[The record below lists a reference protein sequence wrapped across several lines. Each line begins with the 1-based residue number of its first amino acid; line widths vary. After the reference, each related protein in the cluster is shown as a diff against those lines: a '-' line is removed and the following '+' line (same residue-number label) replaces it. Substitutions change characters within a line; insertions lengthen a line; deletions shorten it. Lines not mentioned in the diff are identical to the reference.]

1 MKKIIFILC
10 TLCFAVSV
18 LAHDFEVDGIYYNI
32 LSDTTVA
39 VTYKGTSTTSAAYKG
54 TMIIPA
60 NVTYNNINYNVTSIG
75 KNAFTACTTLDSISI
90 PNSVKA
96 ISDYAFGTCTSLT
109 SIVIPDGVISLGT
122 YVFYS
127 CTKLQ
132 KVSIPSS
139 VIEIGTKSFFNT
151 SIYNTASNWEN
162 GGLYIDDCLIAVK
175 ETFKGAFTVKENT
188 RLIGGGATSYNNSQI
203 PTITAVTIPASVIH
217 IGCGFGSQVTTVY
230 YNGTIAQWCKI
241 NFAVANPVCPTTKNV
256 YMNNELITE
265 LIIPNDI
272 TKINSRAFANWTF
285 LTSLTIPENIKH
297 IGEWAFAGCTSLTS
311 VSLPEGLNCIEK
323 NTFNNCDKL
332 NFITIPNSITT
343 IGDSAF
349 HSCDK
354 LASITIPNSV
364 TSIGVSAFCYCW
376 ALDSISLS
384 QNLTRIE
391 GATFRGCNNLNYIVI
406 PNSVNSIGGAA
417 FMDCYKLTELII
429 PNEIT
434 SIEVNAFH
442 SCKSLTSLKIPKKIT
457 YIGYNAFEGCSALT
471 SFYIEA
477 TTPPTLYS
485 TSSLGIPSSCP
496 IYIPCG
502 TMSAYKS
509 AWGNRKFVEPPLEY
523 TLTLE
528 QTANGIVENTQEIT
542 CANYTANLVATPD
555 LWYQFVRWSDGNTE
569 NPRVLTLTSD
579 TVLSAEF
586 AFSTNWQCGDNLYW
600 SYEDG
605 TLTITGDGPM
615 WDFTS
620 TTIPW
625 YSARELIQSIVFPAD
640 ITHIGDSA
648 FLHCSSISSI
658 TIPENITSIGKDAF
672 SGCTALKTVQ
682 WNAKD
687 CADFSDI
694 PSSPFGNIYEKITSF
709 TFGDNVEHVPAY
721 LCCGMSG
728 LTSIII
734 PNSVKTIGLHAFSSC
749 ESITSISI
757 PSSVI
762 SIGNYA
768 FYMCRGISNLSI
780 GSNVET
786 IGDYAFQYC
795 SITSLSIPNSVT
807 TIGEYAF
814 DWCSKLSSVTIGSG
828 VRSIGN
834 LAFWHT
840 SIQNVVWNA
849 RHYDDIMDKVNPFTD
864 WNLLKITSFTFGEA
878 VEHIPA
884 YICYQLMN
892 LSSVTIGSNV
902 TSIGEGAFS
911 KCTNIEKVVWN
922 AKNLP
927 DFADASE
934 APFYDSQETITSFT
948 FGTTVEHIPSYLCS
962 DMIGLTSVT
971 IGDGVS
977 SIGGSA
983 FYNCYSLSY
992 LKLGNTIK
1000 TIGDYA
1006 FADCN
1011 SLATLTIPNSVKSIE
1026 YAAFQGCSS
1035 LTSITVPSGNIASYA
1050 FSYCSDLTSVSIGSG
1065 VTNIGTDAFGY
1076 CNDLAS
1082 IRVINSNA
1090 YYDSRE
1096 YCNAIIE
1103 TATNTLIAGCY
1114 NTIIPYGVTAIG
1126 EYAFSACDNLTSIEI
1141 PNSVTTIGNMAFSG
1155 CSNLTSITIP
1165 NSVKSIGSRAF
1176 RGCLTKVYVKATT
1189 PPEIADNTFSTS
1201 PICYVP
1207 CGTIDAY
1214 STTNWMSSCS
1224 EIIEEQLYQIY
1235 LTVAPHDYGIVE
1247 VVSRP
1252 DCDNAI
1258 ISATPNEGY
1267 TFVIWSDGN
1276 TQATRHI
1283 ALSQDVSLKA
1293 YFAQEGHTIHV
1304 YQDCTVTVE

>member
-39 VTYKGTSTTSAAYKG
+39 VTYQGASVNSAAYQG
-54 TMIIPA
+54 TIIIPS
-60 NVTYNNINYNVTSIG
+60 NVIYNGTNYGVVSIG
-75 KNAFTACTTLDSISI
+75 KNAFRSCKSLDSISI
-90 PNSVKA
+90 PNSVKS
-96 ISDYAFGTCTSLT
+96 IGEMSFSDCTSL
-109 SIVIPDGVISLGT
+109 SSVIIPDGVTSMGT
-122 YVFYS
+122 YVFYA
-127 CTKLQ
+127 CRNLQ
-132 KVSIPSS
+132 KVTIPSS
-139 VIEIGTKSFFNT
+139 VVEIGTKSFFDT
-151 SIYNTASNWEN
+151 GIYNKASNWEN
-162 GGLYIDDCLIAVK
+162 GGLYIDNCLIAVK
-175 ETFKGAFTVKENT
+175 ETFRGAFTVKENT
-188 RLIGGGATSYNNSQI
+188 RLIGSGAAAYNSSQI
-203 PTITAVTIPASVIH
+203 PTITAVTIPSSVKH
-217 IGCGFGSQVTTVY
+217 MSGSLGNQVKTVY
-230 YNGTIAQWCKI
+230 YNGTITQWCNI
-241 NFAVANPVCPTTKNV
+241 NFAVANPVCNATENV

-265 LIIPNDI
+265 LVIPTSI
-272 TKINSRAFANWTF
+272 TKINAHTFSNWTF

-311 VSLPEGLNCIEK
+311 VSLPENIKHIGEWAFAGCTSLTSVSLPDGLNCIEK
-323 NTFNNCDKL
+323 NTFNSCDKL

-354 LASITIPNSV
+354 LDSIIIPNSV
-364 TSIGVSAFCYCW
+364 TSIGVSAFNACSS
-376 ALDSISLS
+376 LKSISLP

-434 SIEVNAFH
+434 SIELNAFH
-442 SCKSLTSLKIPKKIT
+442 SCKSLTSLKIPKNIT
-457 YIGYNAFEGCSALT
+457 YIGRNAFEGCSALT

-509 AWGNRKFVEPPLEY
+509 AWGNRKFVEPQLEY

-528 QTANGIVENTQEIT
+528 QTANGTVENTQEIT

-569 NPRVLTLTSD
+569 NPRILTLTSD
-579 TVLSAEF
+579 TILSAEF

-625 YSARELIQSIVFPAD
+625 YSAHELIQSIVFPAD

-687 CADFSDI
+687 CADFSNV

-709 TFGDNVEHVPAY
+709 TFG
-721 LCCGMSG
+721 
-728 LTSIII
+728 
-734 PNSVKTIGLHAFSSC
+734 NS
-749 ESITSISI
+749 
-757 PSSVI
+757 
-762 SIGNYA
+762 
-768 FYMCRGISNLSI
+768 
-780 GSNVET
+780 
-786 IGDYAFQYC
+786 
-795 SITSLSIPNSVT
+795 
-807 TIGEYAF
+807 
-814 DWCSKLSSVTIGSG
+814 
-828 VRSIGN
+828 
-834 LAFWHT
+834 
-840 SIQNVVWNA
+840 
-849 RHYDDIMDKVNPFTD
+849 
-864 WNLLKITSFTFGEA
+864 

-884 YICYQLMN
+884 YLCYEMEKLTT
-892 LSSVTIGSNV
+892 VTIGSNV
-902 TSIGEGAFS
+902 TSMGEHVFS

-927 DFADASE
+927 DFADASA

-948 FGTTVEHIPSYLCS
+948 FGTTVEHIPAYLCS
-962 DMIGLTSVT
+962 NMSELTSVT

-977 SIGGSA
+977 SIGESA

-1011 SLATLTIPNSVKSIE
+1011 SLATLTIPNGVKSIE

-1050 FSYCSDLTSVSIGSG
+1050 FSYCSDLTSLSIGSD

-1096 YCNAIIE
+1096 NCNAIIE

-1114 NTIIPYGVTAIG
+1114 NTIIPDGVTIIG
-1126 EYAFSACDNLTSIEI
+1126 DYAFSACKNLTSIEI

-1165 NSVKSIGSRAF
+1165 NSVRSIGSRAF
-1176 RGCLTKVYVKATT
+1176 YRCLTEIYVKATT

-1214 STTNWMSSCS
+1214 STTNWITSCS

-1235 LTVAPHDYGIVE
+1235 LTAAPHDYGTVK

-1252 DCDNAI
+1252 DCENAI
-1258 ISATPNEGY
+1258 ISATPNDGY
-1267 TFVIWSDGN
+1267 MFVIWSDGN

-1283 ALSQDVSLKA
+1283 ALNQEVSLKA
-1293 YFAQEGHTIHV
+1293 YFAQKGYTIHV

>member
-18 LAHDFEVDGIYYNI
+18 LAYDFEVDGIYYNI
-32 LSDTTVA
+32 LEGNNVE
-39 VTYKGTSTTSAAYKG
+39 VTSGSSKYTGTIA
-54 TMIIPA
+54 IPEA
-60 NVTYNNINYNVTSIG
+60 ITYNGDNYSVTSIG
-75 KNAFTACTTLDSISI
+75 ENAFSGCNALDSINI
-90 PNSVKA
+90 PNSVKT
-96 ISDYAFGTCTSLT
+96 IGHDAFRYCTNLT
-109 SIVIPDGVISLGT
+109 SIVIPDGVTSMGEF
-122 YVFYS
+122 VFYG

-139 VIEIGTKSFFNT
+139 VIIIGYRSFLNT
-151 SIYNTASNWEN
+151 GIYDKASNWEN
-162 GGLYIDDCLIAVK
+162 GVLYIDNCLIAIK
-175 ETFKGAFTVKENT
+175 ETFKGALTVKEGT
-188 RLIGGGATSYNNSQI
+188 RIIGDNASHYTNSSQRA
-203 PTITAVTIPASVIH
+203 TITALTLPTSLTHIGTSGFSGTAITSLTIPESVIY
-217 IGCGFGSQVTTVY
+217 IGDYSLANTKLTSLIIPNSVTYIGIKAFMNSTSLSSITIPNSVTYIGGQAFYGCSSLTSISLPESVTSIEDETFRECKNLTSINIPNSIKSIGQYAFYNCAKLSSLTIPNSVSKISGGAFLKCTSLTATY
-230 YNGTIAQWCKI
+230 YTGTIAQWCNI
-241 NFAVANPVCPTTKNV
+241 DFLYYDSNPIYCSKNL
-256 YMNNELITE
+256 YIENELVTD

-272 TKINSRAFANWTF
+272 TKINAYTFYNCQTITSLVIPNNITHIDQQAFAYC
-285 LTSLTIPENIKH
+285 S
-297 IGEWAFAGCTSLTS
+297 SLTS
-311 VSLPEGLNCIEK
+311 
-323 NTFNNCDKL
+323 
-332 NFITIPNSITT
+332 
-343 IGDSAF
+343 
-349 HSCDK
+349 
-354 LASITIPNSV
+354 
-364 TSIGVSAFCYCW
+364 
-376 ALDSISLS
+376 IS
-384 QNLTRIE
+384 
-391 GATFRGCNNLNYIVI
+391 
-406 PNSVNSIGGAA
+406 
-417 FMDCYKLTELII
+417 
-429 PNEIT
+429 
-434 SIEVNAFH
+434 
-442 SCKSLTSLKIPKKIT
+442 
-457 YIGYNAFEGCSALT
+457 
-471 SFYIEA
+471 IEA
-477 TTPPTLYS
+477 TTPPTLG
-485 TSSLGIPSSCP
+485 TNALLNVPSSCP

-528 QTANGIVENTQEIT
+528 QTANGTVENTQEIT

-648 FLHCSSISSI
+648 FLHCSLISSI

-682 WNAKD
+682 WNAKN
-687 CADFSDI
+687 CSDFSDI
-694 PSSPFGNIYEKITSF
+694 PSSPFGNLSEQITSF
-709 TFGDNVEHVPAY
+709 TFGYGVEHIPAY

-728 LTSIII
+728 LTSITI
-734 PNSVKTIGLHAFSSC
+734 PNSVKTIGLHAFSNC
-749 ESITSISI
+749 EGITSISI
-757 PSSVI
+757 PSSVT

-768 FYMCRGISNLSI
+768 FYMCRGISNLSV

-828 VRSIGN
+828 VISIGN

-840 SIQNVVWNA
+840 NIQNVVWNA

-902 TSIGEGAFS
+902 TSIGDGAFS

-922 AKNLP
+922 AKNHP
-927 DFADASE
+927 DFTDASE

-948 FGTTVEHIPSYLCS
+948 FGTTVEHIPAYLCS
-962 DMIGLTSVT
+962 DMSGLTSVT

-983 FYNCYSLSY
+983 FYNCYSLNY

-1011 SLATLTIPNSVKSIE
+1011 FLATLTIPNSVKSIE

-1050 FSYCSDLTSVSIGSG
+1050 FSYCSDLTAVSIGSG

-1096 YCNAIIE
+1096 NCNAIIE

-1224 EIIEEQLYQIY
+1224 EIIEEQLYQTY
-1235 LTVAPHDYGIVE
+1235 LTVAPHDYGTVK

>member
-54 TMIIPA
+54 TIIIPS
-60 NVTYNNINYNVTSIG
+60 NVIYNGTNYGVVSIG
-75 KNAFTACTTLDSISI
+75 ENAFTACTTLDSISI

-96 ISDYAFGTCTSLT
+96 ISNNAFGTCTSLT
-109 SIVIPDGVISLGT
+109 SIVIPDGVTSMGEF
-122 YVFYS
+122 VFYG

-132 KVSIPSS
+132 KVTIPRS
-139 VIEIGTKSFFNT
+139 VITIGYRSFLNT
-151 SIYNTASNWEN
+151 GIYNNASNWEN
-162 GGLYIDDCLIAVK
+162 GVLYIDNCLIAIK
-175 ETFKGAFTVKENT
+175 ETFNGSLAVKENT
-188 RLIGGGATSYNNSQI
+188 RIIGGSASRYTNSSQR
-203 PTITAVTIPASVIH
+203 PTITALTLPESVTH
-217 IGCGFGSQVTTVY
+217 IGTSAFA
-230 YNGTIAQWCKI
+230 GTSITSLNLPKNLI
-241 NFAVANPVCPTTKNV
+241 YIGDYSLANTK
-256 YMNNELITE
+256 LTS
-265 LIIPNDI
+265 LIIPNSVTYI
-272 TKINSRAFANWTF
+272 GIKAFMNS
-285 LTSLTIPENIKH
+285 TSL
-297 IGEWAFAGCTSLTS
+297 S
-311 VSLPEGLNCIEK
+311 
-323 NTFNNCDKL
+323 
-332 NFITIPNSITT
+332 
-343 IGDSAF
+343 
-349 HSCDK
+349 
-354 LASITIPNSV
+354 SITIPNSV
-364 TSIGVSAFCYCW
+364 TYIGGQAFYGCSS
-376 ALDSISLS
+376 LTSISLPES
-384 QNLTRIE
+384 VTSIEDGTFMLCQNLTSID
-391 GATFRGCNNLNYIVI
+391 I
-406 PNSVNSIGGAA
+406 PNSVKSIGIDA
-417 FMDCYKLTELII
+417 FSNCYKLSSITIPKSVQKINNTAFSQCHALTNTYYTGTISQWCQIDFGGPTANPIDYSMSLYVGNTLITELII
-429 PNEIT
+429 PDDITEIKANAFYNCQALTSLTIPKNIT
-434 SIEVNAFH
+434 SIGQSAFAYC
-442 SCKSLTSLKIPKKIT
+442 SSLTSI
-457 YIGYNAFEGCSALT
+457 SV
-471 SFYIEA
+471 EA
-477 TTPPTLYS
+477 TTPPTLGDNA
-485 TSSLGIPSSCP
+485 LLNVPSSCP

-509 AWGNRKFVEPPLEY
+509 AWGNKNFVEPQLEY

-528 QTANGIVENTQEIT
+528 QTTNGTVENTQEIT

-569 NPRVLTLTSD
+569 NPRIITLTSD

-672 SGCTALKTVQ
+672 SGCTALKTVK
-682 WNAKD
+682 WNAKN
-687 CADFSDI
+687 CSDFSDI
-694 PSSPFGNIYEKITSF
+694 PSSPFGNLSEQITSF
-709 TFGDNVEHVPAY
+709 TFGYGVEHIPAY

-728 LTSIII
+728 LTSITI

-757 PSSVI
+757 PSSVT

-828 VRSIGN
+828 MRSIGN

-840 SIQNVVWNA
+840 NIQNVVWNA

-948 FGTTVEHIPSYLCS
+948 FGTTVEHIPAYLCS
-962 DMIGLTSVT
+962 DMSGLTSVT

-1026 YAAFQGCSS
+1026 YAAFQGCSA

-1082 IRVINSNA
+1082 IRVANSNA

-1096 YCNAIIE
+1096 NCNAIIE

-1141 PNSVTTIGNMAFSG
+1141 PNSVITIGNMAFSG
-1155 CSNLTSITIP
+1155 CSNLTSIIIP

-1189 PPEIADNTFSTS
+1189 PPLIADNTFSTS

-1214 STTNWMSSCS
+1214 STTNWMTSCS

-1235 LTVAPHDYGIVE
+1235 LSAAPHDYGTVK

-1252 DCDNAI
+1252 DCENAI
-1258 ISATPNEGY
+1258 ISATPNDGY

-1276 TQATRHI
+1276 TQATRQI
-1283 ALSQDVSLKA
+1283 TLNQDVSLQA
-1293 YFAQEGHTIHV
+1293 YFAQKGYTIHV
-1304 YQDCTVTVE
+1304 YQDCTVTID

>member
-18 LAHDFEVDGIYYNI
+18 LAATRFEVDGIRYEVTGNN
-32 LSDTTVA
+32 TVEVTSGSCPTRLYGDVVIPET
-39 VTYKGTSTTSAAYKG
+39 VTYDSIVYT
-54 TMIIPA
+54 
-60 NVTYNNINYNVTSIG
+60 VTSIG
-75 KNAFTACTTLDSISI
+75 SFAF
-90 PNSVKA
+90 
-96 ISDYAFGTCTSLT
+96 
-109 SIVIPDGVISLGT
+109 
-122 YVFYS
+122 
-127 CTKLQ
+127 
-132 KVSIPSS
+132 
-139 VIEIGTKSFFNT
+139 
-151 SIYNTASNWEN
+151 
-162 GGLYIDDCLIAVK
+162 DDC
-175 ETFKGAFTVKENT
+175 F
-188 RLIGGGATSYNNSQI
+188 
-203 PTITAVTIPASVIH
+203 
-217 IGCGFGSQVTTVY
+217 
-230 YNGTIAQWCKI
+230 
-241 NFAVANPVCPTTKNV
+241 
-256 YMNNELITE
+256 
-265 LIIPNDI
+265 
-272 TKINSRAFANWTF
+272 F
-285 LTSLTIPENIKH
+285 LT
-297 IGEWAFAGCTSLTS
+297 
-311 VSLPEGLNCIEK
+311 
-323 NTFNNCDKL
+323 
-332 NFITIPNSITT
+332 
-343 IGDSAF
+343 
-349 HSCDK
+349 
-354 LASITIPNSV
+354 SITIPNSV
-364 TSIGVSAFCYCW
+364 TSIKSFAFYSCSKLTSLTIPKSITSIESSAINECH
-376 ALDSISLS
+376 
-384 QNLTRIE
+384 NLTSLKVDEGNPIYDSRDNCNAIIE
-391 GATFRGCNNLNYIVI
+391 TATNTLIIGSHITIIPNTVVNIGDYAFRDCLKLTSITI
-406 PNSVNSIGGAA
+406 PNSVTTIGGYA
-417 FMDCYKLTELII
+417 FRNC
-429 PNEIT
+429 
-434 SIEVNAFH
+434 S
-442 SCKSLTSLKIPKKIT
+442 SLTSITIGTNVTSIVYDSFEGCSVLKTIMWNATNYADISYNSNSPFYPVKETITSFKIGDSVEYIPAYLCYGMTSLSSLVIPNNVIS
-457 YIGYNAFEGCSALT
+457 IGNYAFEGCSALASVEIGNNLTSIGNYAFRNCSAIKTILWNAKNYADIPVSPNPPFYDSRESIT
-471 SFYIEA
+471 SFIFGDAVE
-477 TTPPTLYS
+477 
-485 TSSLGIPSSCP
+485 
-496 IYIPCG
+496 YIPHNLC
-502 TMSAYKS
+502 YKMT
-509 AWGNRKFVEPPLEY
+509 N
-523 TLTLE
+523 
-528 QTANGIVENTQEIT
+528 
-542 CANYTANLVATPD
+542 
-555 LWYQFVRWSDGNTE
+555 
-569 NPRVLTLTSD
+569 LTSI
-579 TVLSAEF
+579 TISENVTSIGYY
-586 AFSTNWQCGDNLYW
+586 AFQG
-600 SYEDG
+600 
-605 TLTITGDGPM
+605 
-615 WDFTS
+615 
-620 TTIPW
+620 
-625 YSARELIQSIVFPAD
+625 
-640 ITHIGDSA
+640 
-648 FLHCSSISSI
+648 CSSITSVVWNAKNCADVSQSLFINSRNTVTSFTFGNNVERIPAEICYYMKNLTSVIIPNSVKSIGNSAFYYCSNLSSANIGNGVINIENSAFSNCFALTSI
-658 TIPENITSIGKDAF
+658 TIGSNVSSIGKDAF
-672 SGCTALKTVQ
+672 SGCSALKTVK
-682 WNAKD
+682 WNAKN
-687 CADFSDI
+687 CEDFSDI
-694 PSSPFGNIYEKITSF
+694 PNSPFGNISEQITSF
-709 TFGDNVEHVPAY
+709 TFGYGVEHIPAY

-728 LTSIII
+728 LTSLTI
-734 PNSVKTIGLHAFSSC
+734 PNSAKTIGFHAFSSC
-749 ESITSISI
+749 EGITSISI
-757 PSSVI
+757 PSSVT

-840 SIQNVVWNA
+840 NIQTVVWNA

-934 APFYDSQETITSFT
+934 APFYDSQETITLFT
-948 FGTTVEHIPSYLCS
+948 FGTTVEHIPAYLCY
-962 DMIGLTSVT
+962 DMSELTSVT

-983 FYNCYSLSY
+983 FYNCYSLNY

-1006 FADCN
+1006 FAYCN

-1096 YCNAIIE
+1096 NCNAIIE

-1126 EYAFSACDNLTSIEI
+1126 EYAFSACDNLTFIEI

-1165 NSVKSIGSRAF
+1165 NSVRSIGSRAF
-1176 RGCLTKVYVKATT
+1176 YRCLTEIYVKATT

-1214 STTNWMSSCS
+1214 STTNWITSCS

-1235 LTVAPHDYGIVE
+1235 LTAAPHDYGTVK

-1252 DCDNAI
+1252 DCENAI
-1258 ISATPNEGY
+1258 ISATPNDGY

-1283 ALSQDVSLKA
+1283 ALSQEVSLKA
-1293 YFAQEGHTIHV
+1293 YFAQKGYTIHV